1 MCLILQKTC
10 CSSLILKPWRLDQE
24 ISEEKLFIKA
34 GQITRHLRTDSSTPL
49 DSWWIDR
56 ESSCLLDSSSIASR
70 YLYLSRF
77 KARHLF
83 DTSRSIE
90 VTWIQIS
97 KSDFQPKLMHLCRVS
112 FFTTLD
118 IYKAYFRGCYIWEY
132 NENICKR
139 WPMPYSFWKKLLRL
153 YALGFCNQVLLDLHC
168 WWSEELCSQQS
179 SSIRWISHV
188 LGAAHHWL
196 VMYWNSCKKVAFIYW
211 SV

>member
-1 MCLILQKTC
+1 MSWVIYDFSHMFICLLSFCHGLPKEEIVRTYMFHLLRTYVILLCNWLILWQNTLYLYLDRSRMCLILQKTC

-118 IYKAYFRGCYIWEY
+118 
-132 NENICKR
+132 
-139 WPMPYSFWKKLLRL
+139 L
-153 YALGFCNQVLLDLHC
+153 Y
-168 WWSEELCSQQS
+168 
-179 SSIRWISHV
+179 
-188 LGAAHHWL
+188 
-196 VMYWNSCKKVAFIYW
+196 
-211 SV
+211 